1 MTRGTLRLL
10 ASVAALAGLALAC
23 AGTHPAPQ
31 FAWDTGTDFAAMKQ
45 FAWWDPPGFHVP
57 HGDAI
62 VDGTFI
68 DQHVR
73 AAVDRELEKK
83 GYQKTDPAQATI
95 LVSYGTGDTGT
106 DAEDR
111 AQDIERWTGNATMT
125 AYENQRSLTIKF
137 RTPSKKLV
145 WRGSVVRLEGHDPS
159 GVGAEID
166 REVSELLS
174 HFPPRK

>member
-1 MTRGTLRLL
+1 MTRGALRPFAPL
-10 ASVAALAGLALAC
+10 AALAAFALAC

-62 VDGTFI
+62 VDGDFI

-73 AAVDRELEKK
+73 SAVDRELERK
-83 GYQKTDPAQATI
+83 GYRKVDAAQATI

-106 DAEDR
+106 DAADK
-111 AQDIERWTGNATMT
+111 AQDIERWTGNDTMT
-125 AYENQRSLTIKF
+125 VYENQRSLTIKF
-137 RTPSKKLV
+137 RTPGKKLV
-145 WRGSVVRLEGHDPS
+145 WRGSIVRLEGQDP
-159 GVGAEID
+159 GAVGREID

-174 HFPPRK
+174 HFPPGK